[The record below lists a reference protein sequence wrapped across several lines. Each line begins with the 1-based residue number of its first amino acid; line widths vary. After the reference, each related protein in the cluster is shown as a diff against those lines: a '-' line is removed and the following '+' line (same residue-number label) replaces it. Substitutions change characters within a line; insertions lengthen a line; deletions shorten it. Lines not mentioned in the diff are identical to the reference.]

1 MPHSTRAS
9 SQTRV
14 QTFKF
19 PADNKAPLR
28 TSMEKFPDHVE
39 SLDGLSPYAT
49 LNPTSANGYTVS
61 PVSDERWQ
69 PRRETRSK
77 GASISNGSASTG
89 GRHGRQK
96 SLTEAF
102 RTMRT
107 RRASVSANVQEIG
120 DALKA
125 PVSPMLIVCNSSR
138 QPNVNADVCCRPFV
152 LYGTLQVLSQTPPQ
166 SPSLMPFQSQQLLP

>member
-14 QTFKF
+14 QSFKF
-19 PADNKAPLR
+19 PADKMALR

-39 SLDGLSPYAT
+39 SMDGISPFTTTSNAT
-49 LNPTSANGYTVS
+49 STNGYTAG
-61 PVSDERWQ
+61 PVADDRWA
-69 PRRETRSK
+69 PRRDSHLK
-77 GASISNGSASTG
+77 GASWANGSASTG

-102 RTMRT
+102 RTIRT

-125 PVSPMLIVCNSSR
+125 PVSPTLIVCNSFKEINCR
-138 QPNVNADVCCRPFV
+138 ADVCGRSFV
-152 LYGTLQVLSQTPPQ
+152 LYGIPQVLSQIRLP
-166 SPSLMPFQSQQLLP
+166 SPS